1 MKKELSL
8 LVVLLLLVSHP
19 VFSRPGDLED
29 ALFTPP
35 RVYFYGLGSANWYV
49 PPSWDYDLHDGQTV
63 GVGSM
68 VIGAG
73 YSLINFWDQGFVN
86 LEMDHT
92 TALYNTAAI
101 RDRRV
106 STLSFN
112 CVTDWKVSRRHRVSL
127 HGGMGVGFHFISE
140 YDYLDPEDIQWVV
153 YSDVAV
159 TVSLL
164 GGVKIS
170 LAEHLFFRTDIR
182 LYLESSEVYPDDAET
197 RMVSLLFGIEYIL

>member
-1 MKKELSL
+1 MKRYLFF
-8 LVVLLLLVSHP
+8 LVGWVFLVSQP
-19 VFSRPGDLED
+19 VFSSPGTMED
-29 ALFTPP
+29 ALFAPP
-35 RVYFYGLGSANWYV
+35 RIYFYGLGSVNWYM
-49 PPSWDYDLHDGQTV
+49 PPSWDYDLHDQETV
-63 GVGSM
+63 QGTSVAVGT
-68 VIGAG
+68 G
-73 YSLINFWDQGFVN
+73 YSLINFWDRGFVN